1 MPKVVIRSGSVPTLE
16 VGDTILN
23 LNTFGDGGAVGGAN
37 NPVFFENDKTVT
49 ADYSITSGKNAM
61 SAGPITVNAG
71 ITVTI
76 PAGSEWTIV

>member
-23 LNTFGDGGAVGGAN
+23 LNTFGDGGAVGGTN